1 MNGQRRFNP
10 RLRLSMLVSKLT
22 PETRIS
28 GFQPPVSI
36 PASTTTNKTG
46 FTLIELLV
54 VIAIIALLMSI
65 LMPSLQRVRKQAKM
79 VACQSNLKQWGLV
92 WSMYTEEN
100 DSKFPGYM
108 AGDWMQKL
116 VEYYSNSE
124 KLLYCPMAIK
134 TISEGAP
141 VRYSVIEQ
149 GGQRRGS
156 YSLNEWIYDSYDTG
170 GGRKLEEY
178 WRSTNHKGLNNIPV
192 MGDGAYRADGQP
204 YPTDEP
210 PPYDGAPRTSMA
222 DDEIRIFCIN
232 RHDGFINVLFMDWT
246 TRKVGLKEL
255 WTLKWNA
262 EYNIAGPWTM
272 AGLAQPSD
280 WPEWMRHFKDY

>member
-1 MNGQRRFNP
+1 MNRQKGFNP
-10 RLRLSMLVSKLT
+10 LEVEIPDRK
-22 PETRIS
+22 S
-28 GFQPPVSI
+28 GRFL
-36 PASTTTNKTG
+36 TG

-100 DSKFPGYM
+100 DSKFPEYM
-108 AGDWMQKL
+108 AGNWMQKL

-124 KLLYCPMAIK
+124 KLLYCPMTINK
-134 TISEGAP
+134 TIAEGAP
-141 VRYSVIEQ
+141 VRYSIIEQ
-149 GGQRRGS
+149 GGKRCGS

-178 WRSTNHKGLNNIPV
+178 WRSTNHKGLNNVPV
-192 MGDGAYRADGQP
+192 MGDGAWRADGQP

-210 PPYDGAPRTSMA
+210 PSYDGAPRTNMA

-246 TRKVGLKEL
+246 TRKLGLKEL

-262 EYNIAGPWTM
+262 EYNIAGPWTT

>member
-210 PPYDGAPRTSMA
+210 PPYDG
-222 DDEIRIFCIN
+222 D
-232 RHDGFINVLFMDWT
+232 DGFINVLFMDWT